1 MNSLPGVFA
10 GVVHG
15 KTIELSEAPRVP
27 DGQAVS
33 VIVKAVEPSAGGLPP
48 GEGLRRAFGG
58 WAEDAKEL
66 DQFLDSTRQ
75 QRSVRRPE
83 IDP

>member
-15 KTIELSEAPRVP
+15 KIIELTEAPRVP

-33 VIVKAVEPSAGGLPP
+33 VIVNPIEPNAVRLPP

-58 WAEDAKEL
+58 WAEDGDEL
-66 DQFLDSTRQ
+66 DQYLEWTRQ